1 MQIKFAEENK
11 EVVDMVQ
18 SVDLNKIFSI
28 ITFGAKDKETKQAL
42 DRAIQLVTIYS
53 ENHKNHESNDRID
66 HAYCYT
72 ARKDLWKDIH
82 YVDLKILKTVLLMN
96 SRL

>member
-53 ENHKNHESNDRID
+53 ENHKNHEGNFL
-66 HAYCYT
+66 T
-72 ARKDLWKDIH
+72 AVKP
-82 YVDLKILKTVLLMN
+82 ILKNPEIKKQIGERSKKSFKKDMPV
-96 SRL
+96 